1 MTPALTSPNGKVLL
15 ATLYPATSPQA
26 SQTINLVNNLRDNL
40 IPRPSM
46 APAWTSTSA
55 G

>member
-1 MTPALTSPNGKVLL
+1 MTSPNGKVLL

-26 SQTINLVNNLRDNL
+26 QQTVDLVNNLRDHL
-40 IPRPSM
+40 IPAGRRA
-46 APAWTSTSA
+46 APAWSSTSA